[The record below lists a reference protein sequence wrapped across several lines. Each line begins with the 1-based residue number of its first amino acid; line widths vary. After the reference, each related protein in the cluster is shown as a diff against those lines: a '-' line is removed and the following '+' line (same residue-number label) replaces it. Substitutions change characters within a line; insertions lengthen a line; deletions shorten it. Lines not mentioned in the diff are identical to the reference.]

1 MSPDGNYVFVAGANS
16 DSVAVVDVT
25 IKTTPVVKGGVTSAT
40 YMDYAYGV
48 AVSPD
53 GKYVFVTGAYS
64 DSVAVV
70 DVIAKEGYT
79 THTVPTAI
87 THYTTQPFCVE
98 A

>member
-1 MSPDGNYVFVAGANS
+1 MDCAYGVAVSPDGKYVFVTGANS

-25 IKTTPVVKGGVTSAT
+25 TKTSPVVKGGVISAT

-53 GKYVFVTGAYS
+53 GKYVFVTGANS

-70 DVIAKEGYT
+70 DVTTKDGYT
-79 THTVPTAI
+79 TQMMGRV
-87 THYTTQPFCVE
+87 CVLQ
-98 A
+98 